1 LKEKIEEN
9 VRRLPWTHGMERVD
23 LVRWFSEV
31 GEPAYPVLLELC
43 QDSRP
48 DVAGAALGA
57 LGATGDER
65 LVEQLHALPWPEE
78 EQVALR
84 LERARALLRLGDFS
98 MTEHLIGGLSHERL
112 LIRALCA
119 QSLYEATGKRFGYAP
134 SATPVDRGE
143 AVARWQEW
151 WELVVTPTEEL
162 AQA

>member
-1 LKEKIEEN
+1 MPHSLLSKHSLRALLLFPLAFACTSPPTAQYTGPWLRPSPVLKEKIEEN

-78 EQVALR
+78 
-84 LERARALLRLGDFS
+84 
-98 MTEHLIGGLSHERL
+98 
-112 LIRALCA
+112 
-119 QSLYEATGKRFGYAP
+119 
-134 SATPVDRGE
+134 
-143 AVARWQEW
+143 
-151 WELVVTPTEEL
+151 
-162 AQA
+162 